1 MGQEAVVA
9 LHRCAVL
16 SVVSLSLVAMYPY
29 FVLSHLRSALRQ
41 RLFVCIVV
49 GTLLADQLTK
59 WLTVTLLPLRT
70 PYVIIPNYLSFT
82 FVKNEGAAFGL
93 FQGKLFIF
101 LTAAI
106 IAVFTILRFLR
117 KIPKDELWL
126 RTGLA
131 LLLSGALG
139 NFIDRIHLGFVIDF
153 IDLHWY
159 QYHWPVFNIA
169 DLVIDAG
176 VFMILWKVF
185 KPTAVSEE
193 AQQE

>member
-1 MGQEAVVA
+1 MGQDAVVV

-29 FVLSHLRSALRQ
+29 FVLSHLRAALRQ
-41 RLFVCIVV
+41 RLFVSIVF

-59 WLTVTLLPLRT
+59 WLTVQLLSPRV
-70 PYVIIPNYLSFT
+70 PFVIIPNVLSFT

-93 FQGKLFIF
+93 FPGKMFIF

-106 IAVFTILRFLR
+106 VAVFTILRFLR
-117 KIPKDELWL
+117 KIPKNEVWL

-139 NFIDRIHLGFVIDF
+139 NFIDRIHLGYVIDF

-169 DLVIDAG
+169 DLVIDVG

-185 KPTAVSEE
+185 KPTAFSEDV
-193 AQQE
+193 QQE